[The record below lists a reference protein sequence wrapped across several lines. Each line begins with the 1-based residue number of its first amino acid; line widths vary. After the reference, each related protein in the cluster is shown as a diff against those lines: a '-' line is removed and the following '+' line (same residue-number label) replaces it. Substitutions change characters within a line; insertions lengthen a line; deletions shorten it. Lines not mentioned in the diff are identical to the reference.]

1 MSADNNMNS
10 SMESNM
16 SDMDMSQAE
25 IVIVSISF
33 FIVIFV
39 KF

>member
-1 MSADNNMNS
+1 MSAENNIDS

-16 SDMDMSQAE
+16 SDIDMSQAE
-25 IVIVSISF
+25 IVIVSIAF
-33 FIVIFV
+33 FIVILV